1 MLLSILI
8 LKVWKEQV
16 LKEKLD
22 MLALMERRVT
32 KVTQVQEENVV
43 TRQTVHQ
50 LMFPLNSEGTKETGE
65 RLVLQVWLSHTII

>member
-1 MLLSILI
+1 
-8 LKVWKEQV
+8 
-16 LKEKLD
+16 

-65 RLVLQVWLSHTII
+65 RLVLQV